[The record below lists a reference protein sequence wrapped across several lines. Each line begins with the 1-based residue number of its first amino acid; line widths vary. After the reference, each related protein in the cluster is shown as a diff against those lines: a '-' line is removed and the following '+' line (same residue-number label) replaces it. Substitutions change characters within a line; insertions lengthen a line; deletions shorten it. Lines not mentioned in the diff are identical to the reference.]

1 MYKRQLIITI
11 LLTVYVSYNQVG
23 FIPRGQRT
31 RTLQTVTKT
40 ETLKLPLQI
49 SVNTDKYYVT
59 GYPEKVKVN
68 ITGPSALVVS
78 AINTKNFRAFIDLSE
93 LKIGKH
99 QVPIRVSGLS
109 NQLSYKISPKK
120 IVVDIQERKTRTLPI
135 KIRYNSDVLSKEYFV
150 CLLYTSPS
158 PRD

>member
-1 MYKRQLIITI
+1 MNKFFDSKLFYKLLALIITI

-68 ITGPSALVVS
+68 ITGPVS
-78 AINTKNFRAFIDLSE
+78 YTHL
-93 LKIGKH
+93 
-99 QVPIRVSGLS
+99 
-109 NQLSYKISPKK
+109 
-120 IVVDIQERKTRTLPI
+120 TLPTI
-135 KIRYNSDVLSKEYFV
+135 
-150 CLLYTSPS
+150 LLV
-158 PRD
+158 

>member
-1 MYKRQLIITI
+1 MNKFFDSKLFYKLLALIITI

-68 ITGPSALVVS
+68 ITAVS
-78 AINTKNFRAFIDLSE
+78 YTHL
-93 LKIGKH
+93 
-99 QVPIRVSGLS
+99 
-109 NQLSYKISPKK
+109 
-120 IVVDIQERKTRTLPI
+120 TLPTI
-135 KIRYNSDVLSKEYFV
+135 SCRCRSRW
-150 CLLYTSPS
+150 SPYH
-158 PRD
+158 